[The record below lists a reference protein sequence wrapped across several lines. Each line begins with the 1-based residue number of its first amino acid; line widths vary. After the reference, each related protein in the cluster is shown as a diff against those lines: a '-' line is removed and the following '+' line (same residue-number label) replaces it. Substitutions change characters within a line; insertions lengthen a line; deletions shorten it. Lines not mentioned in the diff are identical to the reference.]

1 MNNNLKIKYFIFDFS
16 KKINSSLFYK
26 RINGVLELDLKF
38 VLVNMFIV
46 LIMIF
51 TISLTIYFS
60 MANNNIIKE
69 NEEIIERNINLNAE
83 LENKKRMELS
93 SINNQ
98 NILENIIITNLAE
111 KNGMSISNFSFNGS
125 SDSTEWNL
133 SSESKSESVFLFL
146 EDMDKYKVNLKFL
159 SLKRKKDQ
167 PDVIICE
174 IQGTV

>member
-16 KKINSSLFYK
+16 KKMNSSLFYK

-38 VLVNMFIV
+38 VLANMFIV

-69 NEEIIERNINLNAE
+69 NEEMIERNINLNAE
-83 LENKKRMELS
+83 LENKKIMELS
-93 SINNQ
+93 STNNQ
-98 NILENIIITNLAE
+98 NILENIIITDLAE
-111 KNGMSISNFSFNGS
+111 KNGMSISNFSFNES
-125 SDSTEWNL
+125 NDSIEWNL